1 MLLLCDVGNTTTVV
15 GLWDGQT
22 VLKRWRVSTDRERTA
37 DESRLLLRAMIAEHE
52 GVPDGGAL
60 SSVVPPRTVA
70 WREAISAVV
79 DGPVV
84 VVGPG
89 VKTGLALQVDN
100 PREVGADRV
109 VNAIGATSLFG
120 APVVVVD
127 FGTATTVDLVGP
139 DGSYR
144 GGAIAPGLE
153 VSADALVTHTAALRR
168 VELVPPRSPVGR
180 STVEAIQ
187 SGLIYGYAG
196 LVDGLV
202 TRVLDELG
210 SPCPVVATGGLA
222 EVLRE
227 HIVTITHLELDL
239 TLVGLAAVYE
249 RNQPERAG
257 TGS

>member
-15 GLWDGQT
+15 GLMEDNT
-22 VLKRWRVSTDRERTA
+22 VLRRWRVSTDRERTA
-37 DESRLLLRAMIAEHE
+37 DESRLLLRAMLAEQD
-52 GVPDGGAL
+52 GTVDGGAL

-70 WREAISAVV
+70 WKEAMSAVV
-79 DGPVV
+79 DGPVI

-89 VKTGLALQVDN
+89 VKTGIALQVDN

-109 VNAIGATSLFG
+109 VNAIGAISVLG

-127 FGTATTVDLVGP
+127 FGTATTVDLVGD

-168 VELVPPRSPVGR
+168 VELIAPRSPVGR

-202 TRVLDELG
+202 GRILATLDA
-210 SPCPVVATGGLA
+210 PCPVVATGGLA
-222 EVLRE
+222 EVLKE
-227 HIVTITHLELDL
+227 HTRTITHLEVDL
-239 TLVGLAAVYE
+239 TLLGLAVVYE
-249 RNQPERAG
+249 RNQPERPG

>member
-1 MLLLCDVGNTTTVV
+1 MTSATRRPWS
-15 GLWDGQT
+15 GLWD
-22 VLKRWRVSTDRERTA
+22 VDHIERRWRISTDRERTA
-37 DESRLLLRAMIAEHE
+37 DESRLLLRSMLAEH
-52 GVPDGGAL
+52 GGPVTGGAL
-60 SSVVPPRTVA
+60 SSVVPPRTEA
-70 WREAISAVV
+70 WREAMGALI
-79 DGPVV
+79 DGPLI

-89 VKTGLALQVDN
+89 VKTGIALAVDN

-109 VNAIGATSLFG
+109 ANAIGAQRQFG
-120 APVVVVD
+120 APVIVVD

-168 VELVPPRSPVGR
+168 VELSAPRSPVGR

-202 TRVLDELG
+202 GRIMGDAGGELPGGGHGRPGRSDDRLHDDGDRPRTRPNPDRPRRGLRQKR
-210 SPCPVVATGGLA
+210 VVSG
-222 EVLRE
+222 EW
-227 HIVTITHLELDL
+227 
-239 TLVGLAAVYE
+239 
-249 RNQPERAG
+249 
-257 TGS
+257 

>member
-1 MLLLCDVGNTTTVV
+1 MLLLCDVGNTNTIV
-15 GLWDGQT
+15 GLWDGQGAAH
-22 VLKRWRVSTDRERTA
+22 RWRISTDFERTA
-37 DESRLLLRAMIAEHE
+37 DECRLLLRSMLAEYA
-52 GVPDGGAL
+52 GPVDGGCL
-60 SSVVPPRTVA
+60 SSVVPQRTES
-70 WREAISAVV
+70 WREALSPLI
-79 DGPVV
+79 DGRLV

-89 VKTGLALQVDN
+89 VKTGIALSVDN

-109 VNAIGATSLFG
+109 ANAIGAVRLLG
-120 APVVVVD
+120 APVIVVD

-168 VELVPPRSPVGR
+168 VELVAPRSPVGR

-202 TRVLDELG
+202 ERILAQVEV
-210 SPCPVVATGGLA
+210 PVPVVATGGLA
-222 EVLRE
+222 P
-227 HIVTITHLELDL
+227 IVVAHTRLVKDVEPDL
-239 TLVGLAAVYE
+239 TLMGLAEIFAL
-249 RNQPERAG
+249 NQS
-257 TGS
+257 GSE

>member
-15 GLWDGQT
+15 GLWNVDH
-22 VLKRWRVSTDRERTA
+22 VERRWRISTDRERTS
-37 DESRLLLRAMIAEHE
+37 DESRLLLRSMLAEH
-52 GVPDGGAL
+52 GGPVGGGAL
-60 SSVVPPRTVA
+60 SSVVPPRTEA
-70 WREAISAVV
+70 WREAMGALV
-79 DGPVV
+79 DGPLI

-89 VKTGLALQVDN
+89 VRTGIALAVDN

-109 VNAIGATSLFG
+109 ANAIGAERQFG
-120 APVVVVD
+120 APVIVVD

-168 VELVPPRSPVGR
+168 VELSPPRSPVGR

-202 TRVLDELG
+202 GRIMGTLEG
-210 SPCPVVATGGLA
+210 SCPVVATGGLA
-222 EVLRE
+222 AAM
-227 HIVTITHLELDL
+227 IAFTTTVTALEPDL
-239 TLVGLAAVYE
+239 TLIGLAEVYA
-249 RNQPERAG
+249 RNE
-257 TGS
+257 T

>member
-15 GLWDGQT
+15 GLWDGDG
-22 VLKRWRVSTDRERTA
+22 VIRRWRVSTDRERTA
-37 DESRLLLRAMIAEHE
+37 DESRLLLRAMLAEQDGE
-52 GVPDGGAL
+52 VTGGAL
-60 SSVVPPRTVA
+60 SSVVPPRTIA
-70 WREAISAVV
+70 WREAMEAVV
-79 DGPVV
+79 DGPLV

-89 VKTGLALQVDN
+89 MKTGIALQVDN

-109 VNAIGATSLFG
+109 VNAIGAIEKYG
-120 APVVVVD
+120 APVIVVD
-127 FGTATTVDLVGP
+127 FGTATTVDLVGE

-168 VELVPPRSPVGR
+168 VELIPPKSPVGR

-202 TRVLDELG
+202 DRVMEVVG
-210 SPCPVVATGGLA
+210 ARCPVVATGGLA
-222 EVLRE
+222 ETLRSHARRIQYVE
-227 HIVTITHLELDL
+227 PDL
-239 TLVGLAAVYE
+239 TLIGLAAVYR
-249 RNQPERAG
+249 RNQ
-257 TGS
+257 

>member
-15 GLWDGQT
+15 GLWDGAA
-22 VLKRWRVSTDRERTA
+22 VVRRWRVSTDPDRTA
-37 DESRLLLRAMIAEHE
+37 DESRLLLRAMLAEE
-52 GVPDGGAL
+52 GGPVTGGAL
-60 SSVVPPRTVA
+60 SSVVAPRTIA
-70 WREAISAVV
+70 WREAMEAVV
-79 DGPVV
+79 NGPIV

-89 VKTGLALQVDN
+89 TKTGIALLVDN

-109 VNAIGATSLFG
+109 VNAIGALERFG

-139 DGSYR
+139 DGAYR

-153 VSADALVTHTAALRR
+153 VAADALVTHTAALRR

-202 TRVLDELG
+202 DRILAVLGE
-210 SPCPVVATGGLA
+210 PCPVVATGGLA
-222 EVLRE
+222 ETFIGHAHRIEQVE
-227 HIVTITHLELDL
+227 PDL
-239 TLVGLAAVYE
+239 TLIGLAAVFR
-249 RNQPERAG
+249 RNQ
-257 TGS
+257 

>member
-15 GLWDGQT
+15 GLWDGDH
-22 VLKRWRVSTDRERTA
+22 VAHRWRVSTDRERTA
-37 DESRLLLRAMIAEHE
+37 DESRLLLRAMLAEHA
-52 GVPDGGAL
+52 GPVTGGAL
-60 SSVVPPRTVA
+60 SSVVPPRTEA
-70 WREAISAVV
+70 WRAAMAELI
-79 DGPVV
+79 DGQLV

-89 VKTGLALQVDN
+89 VKTGIPLQVDN

-109 VNAIGATSLFG
+109 ANAIGALTLLG
-120 APVVVVD
+120 APVMVVD

-168 VELVPPRSPVGR
+168 AELVVPRSPVGR

-202 TRVLDELG
+202 TRILETLG
-210 SPCPVVATGGLA
+210 KECPVVATGGLA
-222 EVLRE
+222 DIMAKAAR
-227 HIVTITHLELDL
+227 TITVVEQDL
-239 TLVGLAAVYE
+239 TLIGLSEIFA
-249 RNQPERAG
+249 RNQ
-257 TGS
+257 S

>member
-15 GLWDGQT
+15 GLWDGDE
-22 VLKRWRVSTDRERTA
+22 VAHRWRVSTDRERTA
-37 DESRLLLRAMIAEHE
+37 DESRLLLRAMLAEYQGE
-52 GVPDGGAL
+52 VTGGAL
-60 SSVVPPRTVA
+60 SSVVPPRTIA
-70 WREAISAVV
+70 WREAMQAVV
-79 DGPVV
+79 AGPLV

-89 VKTGLALQVDN
+89 VKTGIALQVDN

-109 VNAIGATSLFG
+109 VNAIGAIELFG
-120 APVVVVD
+120 SPVVVVD

-168 VELVPPRSPVGR
+168 VELIPPRSPVGR

-187 SGLIYGYAG
+187 SGLIYGYSG

-202 TRVLDELG
+202 ERIVAAAG
-210 SPCPVVATGGLA
+210 IPCPVVATGGLA
-222 EVLRE
+222 ETLVGHAKRIE
-227 HIVTITHLELDL
+227 HVEPDL
-239 TLVGLAAVYE
+239 TLIGLSVLFR
-249 RNQPERAG
+249 RNQ
-257 TGS
+257 

>member
-1 MLLLCDVGNTTTVV
+1 MLLLCDVGNTNTIV
-15 GLWDGQT
+15 GLWDGEAA
-22 VLKRWRVSTDRERTA
+22 VHRWRISTDLERTA
-37 DESRLLLRAMIAEHE
+37 DECRLLLRSMLAEYA
-52 GVPDGGAL
+52 GPVSGGCL
-60 SSVVPPRTVA
+60 SSVVPQRTES
-70 WREAISAVV
+70 WRQALAPLI
-79 DGPVV
+79 DGRLV

-89 VKTGLALQVDN
+89 VKTGIALSVDN

-109 VNAIGATSLFG
+109 ANAIGAVRLLG
-120 APVVVVD
+120 APVIVVD

-168 VELVPPRSPVGR
+168 VELSAPRSPVGR

-202 TRVLDELG
+202 ERILAQVDTPV
-210 SPCPVVATGGLA
+210 PVVATGGLA
-222 EVLRE
+222 PTVVAHTRLVKEVQ
-227 HIVTITHLELDL
+227 TDL
-239 TLVGLAAVYE
+239 TLVGLAEIFAL
-249 RNQPERAG
+249 NHDG
-257 TGS
+257 

>member
-15 GLWDGQT
+15 GLWDGEGM
-22 VLKRWRVSTDRERTA
+22 VHRWRISTDRERTA
-37 DESRLLLRAMIAEHE
+37 DECRLLLRSMLAESG
-52 GVPDGGAL
+52 GVVTGGAL
-60 SSVVPPRTVA
+60 SSVVPPRTES
-70 WREAISAVV
+70 WKEAMSALIA
-79 DGPVV
+79 GSLV

-89 VKTGLALQVDN
+89 TKTGIALQVDN

-109 VNAIGATSLFG
+109 VNAIGATLMYG

-127 FGTATTVDLVGP
+127 FGTATTVDLVGT
-139 DGSYR
+139 DGAYH

-168 VELVPPRSPVGR
+168 VELAPPRSPVGR

-202 TRVLDELG
+202 TRIAGTLPG
-210 SPCPVVATGGLA
+210 PCPVVATGGLA
-222 EVLRE
+222 QTVVS
-227 HIVTITHLELDL
+227 HTSTVTNIEPDL
-239 TLVGLAAVYE
+239 TLIGLAE
-249 RNQPERAG
+249 IFRLNQ
-257 TGS
+257 

>member
-15 GLWDGQT
+15 GLWQGNT
-22 VLKRWRVSTDRERTA
+22 VLRRWRISSDSERTA
-37 DESRLLLRAMIAEHE
+37 DECRLLLRAMLAEHE
-52 GVPDGGAL
+52 GTARGGAL

-70 WREAISAVV
+70 WKEAISGVIE
-79 DGPVV
+79 GPVV

-109 VNAIGATSLFG
+109 VNAIGATSLLG

-168 VELVPPRSPVGR
+168 VELVPPKNPVGR

-202 TRVLDELG
+202 SRILG
-210 SPCPVVATGGLA
+210 QLGTPCPVVATGGLA

-227 HIVTITHLELDL
+227 HMITITHLEPDL
-239 TLVGLAAVYE
+239 TLIGLAAVYE
-249 RNQPERAG
+249 RNQPERPG
-257 TGS
+257 TVS